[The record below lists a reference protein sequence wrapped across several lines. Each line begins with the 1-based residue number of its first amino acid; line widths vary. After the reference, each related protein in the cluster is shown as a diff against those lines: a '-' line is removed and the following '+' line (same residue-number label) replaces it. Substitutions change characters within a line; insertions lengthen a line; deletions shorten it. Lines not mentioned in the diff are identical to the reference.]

1 MATISTKQLTD
12 ELSLLSKKV
21 DTSQIEGTLE
31 HVGTFLETS
40 ASSTLASIDLN
51 EVKGGLKSLTQD
63 LDNVADILSTQ
74 TAPTITKLDESAS
87 DLIDNLKTDI
97 SSIDLSNINKVFAD
111 EESNVSE
118 MFAAAQPQLAAATG
132 MLKEIIADG
141 SVQAQIATLK
151 NLTGKTVDEL
161 TPVLKELVDGD
172 KMVDTVEGFIKD
184 LDLET
189 ISSEISGQL
198 TQSLEIFDKQVSS
211 ALQGLDANNL
221 IKSLVELKT
230 FNIQNVLQG
239 VNLADVD
246 ITSVTN
252 LIISGKVEE
261 ARNAMVAGLNIPEI
275 LRDTKTGL
283 LPSFATTGE
292 LQKFLSRFSSTDS
305 ASTKAIEDL
314 QSSLNAIDTNIK
326 DNMANISGAVTPGDE
341 DTTDNENATTDVN
354 KAVSDYNVFSI
365 INSKEEL
372 IKYFQSTRR
381 EITTLEVRWAG
392 ATLDN
397 ALTTA
402 SDLASNYESSFSDKY
417 KDHIKGGPSHFYI
430 RKDGTIETM
439 RPLNA
444 EYFSTEV
451 EAGSNSAKHGVSVMI
466 NAGWNA
472 YMLPDGSFPNVA
484 KLTPKS
490 VTTKQMESLHRIVSA
505 FYAFIPAGDVY
516 SRQDLFEDQQLNP
529 GFSMND
535 LIQQAPYSNENTN
548 HHIDVEPND
557 HFLSPDELGKEA
569 ADRNEAINAEQS
581 EIESADITE
590 E

>member
-535 LIQQAPYSNENTN
+535 MIQQAPYSNENTN

>member
-239 VNLADVD
+239 INLADVD

-535 LIQQAPYSNENTN
+535 MIQQAPYSNENTN

>member
-1 MATISTKQLTD
+1 
-12 ELSLLSKKV
+12 
-21 DTSQIEGTLE
+21 
-31 HVGTFLETS
+31 
-40 ASSTLASIDLN
+40 
-51 EVKGGLKSLTQD
+51 
-63 LDNVADILSTQ
+63 
-74 TAPTITKLDESAS
+74 
-87 DLIDNLKTDI
+87 
-97 SSIDLSNINKVFAD
+97 
-111 EESNVSE
+111 
-118 MFAAAQPQLAAATG
+118 

-239 VNLADVD
+239 INLADVD

-535 LIQQAPYSNENTN
+535 MIQQAPYSNENTN